1 MIQDDTIKLLR
12 QCDAGIKMGTSSI
25 REVLDRVEDPKLHRS
40 LYRCGIKHRKLAHEI
55 QRMLDQY
62 HDRGTRLGPMVRGM
76 ARMTTECKLAM
87 HPSDGTIAQL
97 MIDGCSKGTSSLS
110 RYLNQYKAADERSK
124 DIAKRLIALEDR
136 LTLELRP
143 FL

>member
-25 REVLDRVEDPKLHRS
+25 QEVLDRVKDPQLQHC
-40 LYRCGIKHRKLAHEI
+40 LYSCGTKHRKLAHDI
-55 QRMLDQY
+55 QEMLARY
-62 HDRGTRLGPMVRGM
+62 HDDGTRLNPMVQGM
-76 ARMTTECKLAM
+76 ARMKTECKLAM
-87 HPSDGTIAQL
+87 HPSDSTIAQL
-97 MIDGCSKGTSSLS
+97 MIDGCNMGTTSLS
-110 RYLNQYKAADERSK
+110 RYLNQYKAADEASK
-124 DIAKRLIALEDR
+124 DIAKRLIALEDW